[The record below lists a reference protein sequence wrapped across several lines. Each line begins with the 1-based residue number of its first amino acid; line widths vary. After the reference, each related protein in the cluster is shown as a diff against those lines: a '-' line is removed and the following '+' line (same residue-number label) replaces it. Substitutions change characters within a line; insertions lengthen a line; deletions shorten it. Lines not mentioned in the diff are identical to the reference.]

1 MDALAKACFFAVAG
15 VVCLLV
21 LRQWKG
27 DFLPLVRVGL
37 CVGFALLTLAAA
49 APLADFLRELGGVS
63 GVSTYVTVLLKAL
76 GLAVLTQCCA
86 DICREC
92 GEGGVAGGVELVG
105 KLEILL
111 LSLPLIREI
120 LEAAGELLTLGG

>member
-1 MDALAKACFFAVAG
+1 MDALLKAALLAAAG
-15 VVCLLV
+15 LVCLLL

-27 DFLPLVRVGL
+27 EFLPLVRVGL
-37 CVGFALLTLAAA
+37 CVGFALLLLTASE
-49 APLADFLRELGGVS
+49 PIADFLRELGAVAGI
-63 GVSTYVTVLLKAL
+63 STYVTLLLKAL

-92 GEGGVAGGVELVG
+92 GEGGVASGVELVG

-120 LEAAGELLTLGG
+120 LAAAGELLTLGS